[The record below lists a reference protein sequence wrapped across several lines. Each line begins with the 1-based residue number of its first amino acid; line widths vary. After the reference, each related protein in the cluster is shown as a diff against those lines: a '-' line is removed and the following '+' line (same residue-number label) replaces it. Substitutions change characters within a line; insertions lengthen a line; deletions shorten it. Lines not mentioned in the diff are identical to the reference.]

1 MIKSLRLSISNAFLI
16 QEKGTI
22 LVDCGIPN
30 DFDRLTAALKKA
42 GLTASNLDAVILTH
56 GHQDHIGCAA
66 QFAQLGVTVA
76 MHRGDADMA
85 RSGKNRPSQA
95 LDWEGQIIQHLPSF
109 SSAPF
114 EPKFFID
121 EGFDLS
127 VWGISGSILYT
138 PGHTAGSISLLLADG
153 SAIVGDALRGGAL
166 MGMVN
171 PMRAA
176 IPMVAED
183 EALCLETIC
192 RRLADL
198 SVERYLVGHGGPL
211 KKEAV
216 TQLATALQEQFQNP
230 DSD

>member
-1 MIKSLRLSISNAFLI
+1 MINSLRLSISNAFLI

-30 DFDRLTAALKKA
+30 DFDRLTAALTKA
-42 GLTASNLDAVILTH
+42 GLTARDIDAVILTH

-66 QFAQLGVTVA
+66 QFAQLGVTIA
-76 MHRGDADMA
+76 MHRDDADMA

-95 LDWEGQIIQHLPSF
+95 LGWEGRLIKRLPSF

-114 EPKFFID
+114 EPNSFID

-127 VWGISGSILYT
+127 VWGISGSILHT
-138 PGHTAGSISLLLADG
+138 PGHTSGSISLLLEDG
-153 SAIVGDALRGGAL
+153 NIIVGDALRGGVL
-166 MGMVN
+166 MGLVN
-171 PMRAA
+171 QIRAG

-183 EALCLETIC
+183 ETLCLETIC
-192 RRLADL
+192 RRLAAL
-198 SVERYLVGHGGPL
+198 PVERYLVGHGGPL

-216 TQLATALQEQFQNP
+216 TQLAAALQ
-230 DSD
+230 